1 MKSGRVQLAPWSFQG
16 IFMETILYHV
26 FVLLVLNIGITF
38 YAIPLS
44 TSVSGGKEVK
54 EVDIKLSGGRNK
66 PVRLVDMLLYSWNGG
81 LDVGAGLPIIASTN
95 RILSSG
101 DKIVSSIGSLS
112 GTLGYVMSEVE
123 NGKPFSE
130 VVKTAKDLGY
140 TEPDPRDDLSG
151 MDVARK
157 ALILARLR
165 GIRLEMKDIKV
176 SYVLFLKV
184 QMGKNG
190 G

>member
-66 PVRLVDMLLYSWNGG
+66 PHNVDAYEANCA
-81 LDVGAGLPIIASTN
+81 D
-95 RILSSG
+95 
-101 DKIVSSIGSLS
+101 IGY
-112 GTLGYVMSEVE
+112 GFF
-123 NGKPFSE
+123 PFSFSSFGE
-130 VVKTAKDLGY
+130 LEEDAVALLKWI
-140 TEPDPRDDLSG
+140 PRFS
-151 MDVARK
+151 VARD
-157 ALILARLR
+157 IGARGVVYIFGR
-165 GIRLEMKDIKV
+165 ISFAIARV
-176 SYVLFLKV
+176 RA
-184 QMGKNG
+184 
-190 G
+190 